1 MIVKAQMGIMEW
13 DGKQEV
19 KYPDLES
26 RNQNDGKV
34 SYPAWIQVTSLNHV
48 DFVIQLSSSNS
59 SACFLHGN
67 FAKYGN
73 LYMLPK
79 TCWQND
85 FCCHLLPMIFGDVFG
100 SAFFHQVFWDFQDPT
115 SRVRFWAPES
125 LLVPQPSQAQRGWAF
140 PAARLDKSEVVS
152 NNKNHRWIPIA
163 YFAWGQNHPS
173 QPCFSHTSMRAA
185 RIGSLGRCGDQF
197 RVWLSRG
204 GVTWGGRERGKIN
217 GEIIISEKVTH
228 FGDQVMNSGG
238 ESLSQIQE
246 LESWVYSDICQGVEI
261 QHVNTPTTARLKK
274 PQVWSF
280 CKTGPM
286 MVVHRL
292 RPRNPW
298 IQKPPIHHI
307 HISDMIYNMYLDVSC
322 IYIYYICTVDVSKW
336 SNKSHFERFPPILN
350 GSKKNWPPLSKEL
363 QPNFEGSPGSQEGW
377 IHLCPLTVILQLLSV
392 QHANDFNT
400 LGFWESRISGGE
412 KWFNA

>member
-85 FCCHLLPMIFGDVFG
+85 VCCHLLPMIFGDVFG
-100 SAFFHQVFWDFQDPT
+100 SAFFSPSFLGFSGPNFK
-115 SRVRFWAPES
+115 SS
-125 LLVPQPSQAQRGWAF
+125 LLSSWKPSCTSAITMKAQRGWAF

-152 NNKNHRWIPIA
+152 NKKNYRWIPIA

-173 QPCFSHTSMRAA
+173 QPWFRHTSMRAA
-185 RIGSLGRCGDQF
+185 RTGSSGRCGDQF

-204 GVTWGGRERGKIN
+204 GVTWGGREGGKSMGRLSSQKRSRIL
-217 GEIIISEKVTH
+217 VTKWWTL
-228 FGDQVMNSGG
+228 G
-238 ESLSQIQE
+238 ESHWAKSTRF
-246 LESWVYSDICQGVEI
+246 LEWYSWNLEYILTS
-261 QHVNTPTTARLKK
+261 AR
-274 PQVWSF
+274 
-280 CKTGPM
+280 G
-286 MVVHRL
+286 
-292 RPRNPW
+292 
-298 IQKPPIHHI
+298 
-307 HISDMIYNMYLDVSC
+307 
-322 IYIYYICTVDVSKW
+322 
-336 SNKSHFERFPPILN
+336 
-350 GSKKNWPPLSKEL
+350 
-363 QPNFEGSPGSQEGW
+363 
-377 IHLCPLTVILQLLSV
+377 
-392 QHANDFNT
+392 
-400 LGFWESRISGGE
+400 
-412 KWFNA
+412 